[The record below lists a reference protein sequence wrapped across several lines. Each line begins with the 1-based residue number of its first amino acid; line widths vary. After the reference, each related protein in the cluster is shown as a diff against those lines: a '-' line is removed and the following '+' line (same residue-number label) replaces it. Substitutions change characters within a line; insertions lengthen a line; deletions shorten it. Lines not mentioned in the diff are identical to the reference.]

1 MAPEEIPGGKQI
13 KLKTVYFDTLQ
24 VVKAGLGGPG
34 AVWKLSFY
42 FHIYN
47 LNSLWTMSSLRLET
61 RNFSHYFDQR
71 KGDAKLLFIFLKILD
86 LNNIMSIWCLFYT
99 QQPNPAH
106 YFNLKQINLGN
117 F

>member
-1 MAPEEIPGGKQI
+1 MDSVVLEAEINFSY
-13 KLKTVYFDTLQ
+13 YFD
-24 VVKAGLGGPG
+24 P
-34 AVWKLSFY
+34 
-42 FHIYN
+42 
-47 LNSLWTMSSLRLET
+47 
-61 RNFSHYFDQR
+61 R